1 MKRIF
6 KGLLVPLLLLCL
18 SILSGCGDEEGIPF
32 WVEALD
38 PVIDLSDPSE
48 DMVSM
53 VTATIF
59 DTDGTPM
66 EEGTML
72 FTLNDDSFGYL
83 LDEDG
88 NRVKRVGVDI
98 EDGVAEVV
106 FTGTN
111 KPETAVIAAY
121 CPGYPRDDV
130 KKTTVRVINGTFKA
144 DFRFSVSD
152 DGIATFYDESGFNDR
167 IGQTIALWTWSFQD
181 DANPRTIFATHTFSA
196 PADGPYPE
204 PFTIDYSAYTGTVC
218 RAVLTI
224 TGSDGETDDV
234 AYLIVIP

>member
-6 KGLLVPLLLLCL
+6 KGLLVPMLLLCL

-38 PVIDLSDPSE
+38 PVIDLSDPGE
-48 DMVSM
+48 DKISM
-53 VTATIF
+53 ITATIY

-66 EEGTML
+66 EDGTMF

-83 LDEDG
+83 VDEDG

-98 EDGVAEVV
+98 DDGVAEVI

-144 DFRFSVSD
+144 DFGYSVSD
-152 DGIATFYDESGFNDR
+152 KGVVTFYDESGFDDR
-167 IGQTIALWTWSFQD
+167 LNQTIVNWNWSFQN
-181 DANPRTIFATHTFSA
+181 DANPRVQFETYTFSA
-196 PADGPYPE
+196 PADGPYFE
-204 PFTIDYSAYTGTVC
+204 PITVDYSEYKGKVC

-224 TGSDGETDDV
+224 TANDGSTDSI
-234 AYLIVIP
+234 AYLISI